1 MKLGYTILYVPDV
14 AQSVAFYQKAFGLT
28 CRFISAE
35 GDYAE
40 METGSAT
47 LAFASEEL
55 AESHGFEFTKNRAD
69 AAPAGVEICLI
80 CDDVP
85 AAYAA
90 AVAAQ
95 LADLCSLTAMTSRTW
110 IQWFYE
116 GQLAMSCR
124 RLDYS
129 PTRAF

>member
-28 CRFISAE
+28 CRFITAE

-90 AVAAQ
+90 AVAAGAQ
-95 LADLCSLTAMTSRTW
+95 IKAAPQTKPW
-110 IQWFYE
+110 
-116 GQLAMSCR
+116 GQVVCYVTDSNGILVEIAT
-124 RLDYS
+124 
-129 PTRAF
+129 PIGV